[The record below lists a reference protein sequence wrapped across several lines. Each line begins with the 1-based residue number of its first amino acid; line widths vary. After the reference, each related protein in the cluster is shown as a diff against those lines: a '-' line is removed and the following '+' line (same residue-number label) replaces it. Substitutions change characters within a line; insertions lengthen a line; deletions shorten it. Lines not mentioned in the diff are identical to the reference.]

1 MPHARQSKPASQ
13 PSVNDAAIEALAR
26 QAYDACHPDDTF
38 DDLKRRAGFTREAAG
53 LLRAWTR
60 AARSGGLGP
69 VGSTSPDQA
78 LAGEADA
85 LAA

>member
-1 MPHARQSKPASQ
+1 MPQARQPQFPSQ
-13 PSVNDAAIEALAR
+13 PRASDAVIEALAR

-60 AARSGGLGP
+60 VAQSGGLGP
-69 VGSTSPDQA
+69 VGLTSP
-78 LAGEADA
+78 AGMI
-85 LAA
+85 